1 MRLRRPSPKI
11 FFLHIP
17 KTAGTSLRET
27 VQRAYPGKRCVM
39 VYSQE
44 PAYLRSIQK
53 DVQRA
58 EAVYGHFS
66 FGFNEVFGV
75 EARYVTVLRD
85 PIARVV
91 SFFRHEAQHDDNEF
105 YEQIA
110 NGMTLIDL
118 LRSEQCFQ
126 VNNHMV
132 RIISGHDDIATTHDV
147 RLLRQAE
154 ANLEA
159 HFDVVGITEDMNRSV
174 ELMAERLDWAR
185 RRSALQRLNVTPED
199 KPVVL
204 DDATRAEI
212 ARYNTLDIELYRG
225 VAQRFAGAVS
235 AGERPA

>member
-1 MRLRRPSPKI
+1 MRLRSPARKI

-27 VQRAYPGKRCVM
+27 VQRAYPGKRCVLI
-39 VYSQE
+39 YSQE
-44 PAYLRSIQK
+44 AAYLRSIQK

-91 SFFRHEAQHDDNEF
+91 SFFRHETQHDDNE
-105 YEQIA
+105 YYQQIA
-110 NGMTLIDL
+110 DGMTLIDL

-132 RIISGHDDIATTHDV
+132 RIISGHDDIAITHDA

-154 ANLEA
+154 ANLES
-159 HFDVVGITEDMNRSV
+159 HFDAVGITEEMDKSV
-174 ELMAERLDWAR
+174 ELIGERLGWPR
-185 RRSALQRLNVTPED
+185 RRSTVQRLNVGLED
-199 KPVVL
+199 KPFVL

-212 ARYNTLDIELYRG
+212 IRFNTLDIELYRG
-225 VAQRFAGAVS
+225 VAQRFVGAVS
-235 AGERPA
+235 AGGRPG